1 MGNLENDNDEDHLG
15 DDDQVE
21 MSMIMIVMV
30 MVMMMVMM
38 IKCTMSSGDKA
49 EHDSFVECQSLP
61 LLHLYPLLVET
72 LQRVLNWY
80 AGHHNAII

>member
-1 MGNLENDNDEDHLG
+1 
-15 DDDQVE
+15 
-21 MSMIMIVMV
+21 MIMIV

>member
-30 MVMMMVMM
+30 MVMVMM

-49 EHDSFVECQSLP
+49 EHDSFVECQSLS
-61 LLHLYPLLVET
+61 LLHLNAFLVET
-72 LQRVLNWY
+72 LK
-80 AGHHNAII
+80 

>member
-15 DDDQVE
+15 DDDKVG
-21 MSMIMIVMV
+21 MSMIMMV
-30 MVMMMVMM
+30 MVMMLVMM
-38 IKCTMSSGDKA
+38 MKCTMSSGDKA

-72 LQRVLNWY
+72 LQRILNWY
-80 AGHHNAII
+80 AGHHNVNI

>member
-1 MGNLENDNDEDHLG
+1 MGNLENDSDEDHLG
-15 DDDQVE
+15 DDDKVE
-21 MSMIMIVMV
+21 MSMIMIV

-61 LLHLYPLLVET
+61 LLHLYPLLVQT
-72 LQRVLNWY
+72 LQRILN
-80 AGHHNAII
+80 